1 MSLPARRDNGQV
13 TIRWLG
19 QAGFMLSGGG
29 LRVLVDP
36 WLSEHALRVRSAPS
50 IASLPDDIG
59 WLLATHEHGDHLD
72 LPALPSLLDR
82 FTDLVVVVPEPL
94 RPLVEAADPRARV
107 HGVQPGDRVDLGGVI
122 LHVVHAWHGIEVR
135 DAYSRGDGLRPDGK
149 TPFVGFVLVF
159 PGVTVYH
166 SGDTIAGAGLVEEL
180 LPFGVDVALLPA
192 NGRDVRRERAGIVGN
207 LDGREAAALAAGIG
221 ARVFIPMH
229 YDMVR
234 GNRAR
239 IGPIVEAARKAHPSI
254 AVLTPA
260 VSSDLTIGQLG

>member
-1 MSLPARRDNGQV
+1 
-13 TIRWLG
+13 
-19 QAGFMLSGGG
+19 
-29 LRVLVDP
+29 
-36 WLSEHALRVRSAPS
+36 
-50 IASLPDDIG
+50 
-59 WLLATHEHGDHLD
+59 
-72 LPALPSLLDR
+72 
-82 FTDLVVVVPEPL
+82 
-94 RPLVEAADPRARV
+94 
-107 HGVQPGDRVDLGGVI
+107 
-122 LHVVHAWHGIEVR
+122 
-135 DAYSRGDGLRPDGK
+135 
-149 TPFVGFVLVF
+149 VGFVLVF